1 MCFFI
6 ILHDRYLKA
15 VDDAQKLQ
23 QSTNSSL
30 RRVISMSLWGS
41 KPRYVYGALRN
52 AQLLP
57 VYFPGWTLRIYVERP
72 SADGA
77 TSFQPVPSRII
88 GKLVALGVEIIYVD
102 AERSRIPPMM
112 WRFLIADDTDVD
124 IFVVR
129 DSDCRLSDRD
139 FAVVTEWLK
148 TDFAFHC
155 IRDHPSHAHYPVL
168 GGLWGARPR
177 RLKSFIAVPWRDL
190 MMGYRSDYVQD
201 MQFLENAIWPSVQT
215 NAAFCHDS
223 VSCLEWPGAH
233 PFPIIRIGTEHLG
246 QVFDAFGNARDEDI
260 QILLENRPLAQC
272 TLAQN
277 VTQDSIVK
285 RTNESIS
292 HAAKKQLLGLNASD
306 SMMVKDALLGHKIN
320 DNRASDGS
328 VNELSEYN
336 PVNSTDY
343 VKKAKQ
349 AKHSNGNKSEY
360 KSTTSGSSYD
370 HIPD

>member
-1 MCFFI
+1 MNRF
-6 ILHDRYLKA
+6 LKA
-15 VDDAQKLQ
+15 VEDTRKLQ
-23 QSTNSSL
+23 QSTNSSF
-30 RRVISMSLWGS
+30 RQVISMSLWGS

-52 AQLLP
+52 AQLVP

-88 GKLVALGVEIIYVD
+88 GKLAMLGAEIIYVD
-102 AERSRIPPMM
+102 AARSRIPPMM

-124 IFVVR
+124 IFIVR

-139 FAVVTEWLK
+139 FTVVAAWLK

-201 MQFLENAIWPSVQT
+201 MQFLANAVWPSVQT

-223 VSCLEWPGAH
+223 VSCLDWPGAH
-233 PFPIIRIGTEHLG
+233 PFPVMRIGTEHLG
-246 QVFDAFGNARDEDI
+246 QVFDAFGNARDADI
-260 QILLENRPLAQC
+260 EILLENRPLAQC

-277 VTQDSIVK
+277 VTHDSSG
-285 RTNESIS
+285 RRNNESAS
-292 HAAKKQLLGLNASD
+292 YEAKKNVLGENVVD
-306 SMMVKDALLGHKIN
+306 SMIAKDALVGRKTN
-320 DNRASDGS
+320 ENRKLDGS
-328 VNELSEYN
+328 VKELSKYN
-336 PVNSTDY
+336 RVNITDS
-343 VKKAKQ
+343 VQ
-349 AKHSNGNKSEY
+349 QVEQVKHSYGNKSDY
-360 KSTTSGSSYD
+360 NSVTSGGKFD